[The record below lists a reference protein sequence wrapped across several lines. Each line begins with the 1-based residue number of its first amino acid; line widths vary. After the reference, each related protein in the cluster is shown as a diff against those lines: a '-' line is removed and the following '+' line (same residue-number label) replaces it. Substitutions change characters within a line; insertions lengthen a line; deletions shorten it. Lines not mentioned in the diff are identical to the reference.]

1 MRLTTEERKLLKAS
15 IYTLDNS
22 AKIYLFGSR
31 VNDQKRGGDI
41 DLLVFSNNLS
51 RKNIRQIKD
60 KFFRK
65 FGEQRLDLVVP
76 NNYNKAFIDFILE
89 EAVEI

>member
-15 IYTLDNS
+15 IYALDNS